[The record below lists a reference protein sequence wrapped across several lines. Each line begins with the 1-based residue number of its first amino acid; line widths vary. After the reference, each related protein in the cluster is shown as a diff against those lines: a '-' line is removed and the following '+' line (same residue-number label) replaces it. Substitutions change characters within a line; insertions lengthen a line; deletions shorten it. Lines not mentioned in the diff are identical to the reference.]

1 MTQAPVSENSFGAIR
16 AAVYHRT
23 CVSDPGQVTTAG
35 LIEHTYQS
43 IAESKGWT
51 LTGIYTDEGNGNAA
65 RKELLAACQNQEVD
79 IIIIRNLSVL
89 DRDLQK
95 ALAKVAEFLMLK
107 KPVGFYIETEDISDR
122 FALSNDYISSLI
134 KKETGSAFKEYLTML
149 RIGEGKR
156 LLREEKELTIAEV
169 AERVGYRKTSNFSK
183 KFKEITGMLPSE
195 YR

>member
-1 MTQAPVSENSFGAIR
+1 MARPIVEY
-16 AAVYHRT
+16 V
-23 CVSDPGQVTTAG
+23 
-35 LIEHTYQS
+35 
-43 IAESKGWT
+43 IA
-51 LTGIYTDEGNGNAA
+51 NAF
-65 RKELLAACQNQEVD
+65 NPD
-79 IIIIRNLSVL
+79 F
-89 DRDLQK
+89 DLN
-95 ALAKVAEFLMLK
+95 M
-107 KPVGFYIETEDISDR
+107 ISDR